1 MKPTVDIEA
10 ILKELTAKYRP
21 ELPSAGAIW
30 FRAQMRRKARER
42 ERIERPMRVMEVIVA
57 LNGFLVL
64 LTAVG
69 DNWATIRQG
78 ARLLSGGLLVLF
90 VLTLV
95 AVVVSTAIAVRQSE
109 HDQQSQR
116 APESLGLFAL
126 GTRLHPRSP
135 YSCGPH
141 EACLGRHR
149 CARGNRVPGYVSEDA
164 QWQDHTPVAESP
176 GIGRDVGDIS
186 TLEP

>member
-42 ERIERPMRVMEVIVA
+42 ERIERPMRVMELIVA

-78 ARLLSGGLLVLF
+78 ARLLSGGLSVLF

-95 AVVVSTAIAVRQSE
+95 AVVVSTAIAVRQPE
-109 HDQQSQR
+109 QDQQS
-116 APESLGLFAL
+116 
-126 GTRLHPRSP
+126 
-135 YSCGPH
+135 
-141 EACLGRHR
+141 
-149 CARGNRVPGYVSEDA
+149 
-164 QWQDHTPVAESP
+164 
-176 GIGRDVGDIS
+176 
-186 TLEP
+186 